1 MTDIGGARVLI
12 SLSSLVFVFWLLQL
26 AIRIVL
32 SVVGCRI
39 TISIRNTKSWFRFR
53 KKRTQ
58 IQNIGLELILL

>member
-39 TISIRNTKSWFRFR
+39 TISIRKTKSWFRFR

-58 IQNIGLELILL
+58 IQKIGLELILL